1 MADAKTVFIAGPT
14 AGGKSAAALAL
25 ARRIGGEIVNA
36 DAMQV
41 YRDLRIL
48 TARPSAADEA
58 AAPHHLYGALDGAE
72 ACSAGRWARMAAGV
86 IEEIAARGR
95 TAIVTGG
102 TGLYFKALEEG
113 LSPIPETPPSVRAEA
128 QARREKLGPAA
139 FRAEA
144 LARDP
149 AMAHLPE
156 GDAQR
161 LLRVW
166 EVFEATGK
174 PLSYFQS
181 LPRQPLVAGPIR
193 KALILPP
200 RDALYA
206 RCEARAAAM
215 MEAGAVEEVR
225 ALLARNLDPALP
237 VMKAL
242 GVPEIG
248 AFLSGRATREETL
261 AALQQNTRR
270 FAKRQMTWFRGQTPD
285 WPRYET
291 GGAFSAETPRL

>member
-48 TARPSAADEA
+48 TARPSDADEA

-72 ACSAGRWARMAAGV
+72 ACSAGRWARMAAV
-86 IEEIAARGR
+86 IINEIAARGR

-113 LSPIPETPPSVRAEA
+113 LSPIPETPPAVRAEA
-128 QARREKLGPAA
+128 QARREELGPAA

-144 LARDP
+144 LARDT

-174 PLSYFQS
+174 PLSYCGEQAAD
-181 LPRQPLVAGPIR
+181 LVFAA
-193 KALILPP
+193 ALIAVGMRRFSIPP
-200 RDALYA
+200 TAVGGFRRLV
-206 RCEARAAAM
+206 RSVKAAELADWLKPRI
-215 MEAGAVEEVR
+215 AVGEG
-225 ALLARNLDPALP
+225 ALP
-237 VMKAL
+237 M
-242 GVPEIG
+242 GVLRRELSLWLRARGAYIG
-248 AFLSGRATREETL
+248 
-261 AALQQNTRR
+261 
-270 FAKRQMTWFRGQTPD
+270 
-285 WPRYET
+285 
-291 GGAFSAETPRL
+291 